1 MIDKKIFDTKYKR
14 KKWAVNHSK
23 SLLPYDLFKKFLSFK
38 KKDDIADAIIIG
50 DSIIKNMT

>member
-1 MIDKKIFDTKYKR
+1 
-14 KKWAVNHSK
+14 VNHSK